1 MSKYTDVLMLLF
13 LVFTGVRLDKL
24 GSEMMRADLTD
35 NQFQRL
41 RLSIRLSVSDGVN
54 HVYQQ
59 YAHNKCQQVRP
70 VYYILIYLQYC

>member
-1 MSKYTDVLMLLF
+1 MSKYTDVLMFLF
-13 LVFTGVRLDKL
+13 LLFTGVRLDKL

-41 RLSIRLSVSDGVN
+41 RLSVSDGVN